1 MSKIFIDL
9 SEKNQKFI
17 KTNPN
22 IVEELISD
30 YIEQKQDI
38 QTKKELENNSY
49 DFNLN
54 LQLKSVLWI

>member
-1 MSKIFIDL
+1 MSKIFINL